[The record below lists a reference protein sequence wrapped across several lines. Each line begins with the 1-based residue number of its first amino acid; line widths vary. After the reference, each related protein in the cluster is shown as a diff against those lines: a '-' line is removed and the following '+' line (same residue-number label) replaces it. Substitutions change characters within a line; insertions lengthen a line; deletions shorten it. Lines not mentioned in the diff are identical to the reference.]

1 MGTRS
6 PGERRC
12 AVQTAQVH
20 VSYPLVNTFK
30 CSRPYSVPPE
40 FACRWTE
47 AIWART
53 QPCLPVQSQLK
64 DERSAHCRTSCQWL
78 Q

>member
-1 MGTRS
+1 MGTSS
-6 PGERRC
+6 PGEHTC
-12 AVQTAQVH
+12 AVQAAQGH
-20 VSYPLVNTFK
+20 VNYPFVNTFK

-53 QPCLPVQSQLK
+53 
-64 DERSAHCRTSCQWL
+64 
-78 Q
+78 